1 MPRTLSQDRIKMLLR
16 VLNFLAAP
24 FGTEEDLLLRFGLK
38 DVEWTQDG
46 NGSPQF
52 TDKGR
57 ADFMPWRNIVAP
69 APVAYLPVS
78 APEFPTALQQWESEL
93 AAVGVED
100 ASVGFVSRTYA
111 QKGATANRTLGD
123 GFDDII
129 TGRRPLTDYD
139 ALVKEWLTTVGTAAK
154 AEYEQAYAAA
164 QSKS

>member
-1 MPRTLSQDRIKMLLR
+1 M
-16 VLNFLAAP
+16 
-24 FGTEEDLLLRFGLK
+24 
-38 DVEWTQDG
+38 
-46 NGSPQF
+46 
-52 TDKGR
+52 
-57 ADFMPWRNIVAP
+57 
-69 APVAYLPVS
+69 AYLPVN
-78 APEFPTALQQWESEL
+78 APEFPGLLQQWESQL

-100 ASVGFVSRTYA
+100 ASVGLLSRTYA

-139 ALVKEWLTTVGTAAK
+139 GLVKDWLVTVGTTAK